1 MTKSDVMSIH
11 SDYMF
16 IINAKYLVK
25 WVIPDD
31 PISSSSGQASAV
43 SELRVLLADEGVR

>member
-1 MTKSDVMSIH
+1 
-11 SDYMF
+11 
-16 IINAKYLVK
+16 VK

>member
-1 MTKSDVMSIH
+1 
-11 SDYMF
+11 MF